1 MQNKIVSVLYTDE
14 MKIQDLEVTLTTFL
28 NQLAIFAKSKCSS
41 EKLPFRNFNV
51 IFVNII

>member
-28 NQLAIFAKSKCSS
+28 NQLAIFAKSTQVDFPVKNYRL
-41 EKLPFRNFNV
+41 EILM
-51 IFVNII
+51 